1 MMILE
6 TLKGSYQQ
14 TRIRGTEA
22 IGAYMKALFEK
33 DSPGCDWQQENHRSL
48 RPVIRCNS

>member
-22 IGAYMKALFEK
+22 IGAYYE
-33 DSPGCDWQQENHRSL
+33 G
-48 RPVIRCNS
+48 PV